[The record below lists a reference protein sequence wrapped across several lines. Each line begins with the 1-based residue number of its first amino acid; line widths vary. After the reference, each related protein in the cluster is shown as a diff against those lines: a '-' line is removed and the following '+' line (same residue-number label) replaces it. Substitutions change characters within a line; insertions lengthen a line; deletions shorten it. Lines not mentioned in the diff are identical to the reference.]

1 MLHIAAALSM
11 KTVAFASFNK
21 RQRQLAATV
30 GLELL
35 PVSFENR

>member
-1 MLHIAAALSM
+1 VLHIAAALSM
-11 KTVAFASFNK
+11 KTVAFASFDK

-30 GLELL
+30 GLQLL